1 MPYRRQTLSARKKKN
16 AMSKRGQWQDDER
29 KTISIIHACLGL
41 MTDWGLNSLTSI
53 YIEVQSKVVT
63 LQQQRWSRAE
73 KDCFCSAALLLK
85 RERGANPL
93 LSRSCEPPLSSGANN
108 EATLSQPLWWCFWE
122 GVCIWVASQKTCR
135 LLYRRALCRW
145 RVSNMHLV
153 DWVRLTAF
161 HTNAS
166 VKNNLYTH

>member
-16 AMSKRGQWQDDER
+16 AMSKRGQWQDNER
-29 KTISIIHACLGL
+29 KAISIIHACLGL

-53 YIEVQSKVVT
+53 YTEVQSKVVT

-93 LSRSCEPPLSSGANN
+93 LSRSCEPPLMSGVNN
-108 EATLSQPLWWCFWE
+108 RATGLRPSIGFRSAIGEDFSGRRSQPGGESEDLPKLSF
-122 GVCIWVASQKTCR
+122 ASIAARQ
-135 LLYRRALCRW
+135 
-145 RVSNMHLV
+145 SLV
-153 DWVRLTAF
+153 G
-161 HTNAS
+161 
-166 VKNNLYTH
+166 